1 MKESNIAKYYDKE
14 INEIK
19 IEIARLNT
27 LLKDK
32 ENRLKELAIKLKY
45 VNFYSR
51 IEN

>member
-1 MKESNIAKYYDKE
+1 MKESNIAKYYNKE

-32 ENRLKELAIKLKY
+32 ENRLKELAIKLKS
-45 VNFYSR
+45 VNLYAR
-51 IEN
+51 IET

>member
-1 MKESNIAKYYDKE
+1 MQVKESNVAKYYNKE

-27 LLKDK
+27 LLKEK

-45 VNFYSR
+45 VR
-51 IEN
+51 REE